1 MIKLQEK
8 TYTRVARG
16 KRWNLQETEYINDYS
31 VTLFQERIVGTVG
44 IFRGLG
50 GTEIVSRTE
59 FKVTSISPDSTI
71 KVVRELVFE

>member
-1 MIKLQEK
+1 MIRLQEK
-8 TYTRVARG
+8 TYKRVARG
-16 KRWNLQETEYINDYS
+16 KRWKLQETEYINDYS

-50 GTEIVSRTE
+50 GTEIVSRTK
-59 FKVTSISPDSTI
+59 FKVTSISPDDTI

>member
-1 MIKLQEK
+1 MIRLQEK

-31 VTLFQERIVGTVG
+31 VTMFQKRIVGTVG
-44 IFRGLG
+44 FFRGLG
-50 GTEIVSRTE
+50 GTEIVSRTK
-59 FKVTSISPDSTI
+59 FKVTSISPDDTI

>member
-1 MIKLQEK
+1 MTRLQE
-8 TYTRVARG
+8 TTFTREGKG
-16 KRWNLQETEYINDYS
+16 KRWSLKETEYINDYS
-31 VTLFQERIVGTVG
+31 VTMFQKRIVGTVET
-44 IFRGLG
+44 FRGLG